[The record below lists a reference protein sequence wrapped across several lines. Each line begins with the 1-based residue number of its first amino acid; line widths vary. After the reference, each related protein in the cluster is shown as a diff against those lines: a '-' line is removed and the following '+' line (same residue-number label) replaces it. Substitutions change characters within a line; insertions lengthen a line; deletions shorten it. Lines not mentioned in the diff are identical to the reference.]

1 MIQLFI
7 HMEQKFMSTWNKVH
21 VKIEQWCTHN
31 MYLKL
36 SCWHVH
42 EYDIMCTWYSSCEPG
57 TKIMFWLSNHV
68 IWYMIYKSVC
78 QPGTKFL
85 SRLSNHV
92 DMICIWDYHVN
103 IYMNMISC
111 VHDIKF
117 VTLWH
122 VHKNYTCHVNVF
134 TDFILYIYMI
144 FYHQAPLRSLFRFVK
159 FMKTKFQR
167 TPRLCRV

>member
-1 MIQLFI
+1 MLRLNNNVHIICIWNYHVDMYMNMISCVHDI
-7 HMEQKFMSTWNKVH
+7 VH
-21 VKIEQWCTHN
+21 VNLEPRSCSDCQI
-31 MYLKL
+31 MY
-36 SCWHVH
+36 
-42 EYDIMCTWYSSCEPG
+42 YDKWY
-57 TKIMFWLSNHV
+57 K
-68 IWYMIYKSVC
+68 KSVC

-111 VHDIKF
+111 LHDIKF

-134 TDFILYIYMI
+134 TNFILYIYML
-144 FYHQAPLRSLFRFVK
+144 FYHQGPLRSLFRFVK